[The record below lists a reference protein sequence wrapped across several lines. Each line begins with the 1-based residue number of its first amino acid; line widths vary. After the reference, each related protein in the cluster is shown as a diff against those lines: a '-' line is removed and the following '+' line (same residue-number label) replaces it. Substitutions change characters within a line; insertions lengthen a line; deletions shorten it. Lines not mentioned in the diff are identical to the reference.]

1 VMCDVLLDDRTALD
15 VRGDAGYGQGL
26 EMAMGTRNPNT
37 RRSLP
42 DMKAGTG

>member
-1 VMCDVLLDDRTALD
+1 MLIWILFWCYTDLFGNLR
-15 VRGDAGYGQGL
+15 L

-37 RRSLP
+37 RQVLP